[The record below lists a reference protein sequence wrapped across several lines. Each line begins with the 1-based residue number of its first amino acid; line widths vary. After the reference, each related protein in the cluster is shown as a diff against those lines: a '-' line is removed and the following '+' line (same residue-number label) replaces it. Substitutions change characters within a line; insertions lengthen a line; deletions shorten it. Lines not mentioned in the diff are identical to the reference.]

1 MIIESTQTSTGL
13 WRLGV
18 LDETHRVDV
27 ATAHGARRVVL
38 AAALLHEPRE
48 AYGVEPVAARRLQRL
63 AEVGTRD
70 GVSQTLL
77 ADAWLG

>member
-1 MIIESTQTSTGL
+1 
-13 WRLGV
+13 
-18 LDETHRVDV
+18 
-27 ATAHGARRVVL
+27 VL